1 MKASITGL
9 LVLLI
14 VNFTISYVMTQILGI
29 NPDYVIF
36 VVIVSSLC
44 WPYTFKPSTA
54 KEIPNED
61 DKRPL
66 D

>member
-1 MKASITGL
+1 MKASVTGL

-14 VNFTISYVMTQILGI
+14 VNFTISYVMTQVLGI
-29 NPDYVIF
+29 NQDYVFF
-36 VVIVSSLC
+36 VIIVSSLC
-44 WPYTFKPSTA
+44 WPYTFKPVDP
-54 KEIPNED
+54 KETLNED